1 MHVFSA
7 LRMHAG
13 SVPHQ
18 LDHDQCS
25 ALFCGSVYRAHK
37 LTIELVTKEVVA
49 ARSQR
54 LVRSLGG
61 VSAQGPSLLISC
73 FVQLCQQRMKVCMT
87 PSMQLSNNVRAMF
100 EVRYRCHQILFEHC
114 GI

>member
-1 MHVFSA
+1 
-7 LRMHAG
+7 MHAG

-25 ALFCGSVYRAHK
+25 AFFFGSVYRAQK
-37 LTIELVTKEVVA
+37 LTIEFTPKEAVA

-54 LVRSLGG
+54 FLKSLGG
-61 VSAQGPSLLISC
+61 ADAQGPSLLIAC

-87 PSMQLSNNVRAMF
+87 PAMQLSNNVRTMF
-100 EVRYRCHQILFEHC
+100 EVRD
-114 GI
+114 